1 MRSLFLISYT
11 SPDGANAHAD
21 PSPPALSIQLTG
33 EIDSLAL
40 PELRRVLGEA
50 RSKSPRTLSIDLTG
64 ASFVSLAVMGV
75 LIDAR
80 LSGASV
86 LLRGAPAVLESLI
99 ESEIGACEHVA

>member
-1 MRSLFLISYT
+1 MARTPTPTHLLL
-11 SPDGANAHAD
+11 
-21 PSPPALSIQLTG
+21 LSIQLTG